1 MTLQSGLCRTWSENN
16 VSFLTR
22 RLINFLLQE
31 TEDDEDLS
39 EDFDSPLTPIHSP
52 LIFKF
57 SIIFMITQSMS
68 RLFYFSSGRS
78 MFPQSWSKLI
88 EPVWPQEVLFGRIL
102 QFIVVNVF
110 YIWRLYRADDWQC
123 SMWFSS

>member
-1 MTLQSGLCRTWSENN
+1 MTVQTGLCRIWSGNN
-16 VSFLTR
+16 VSFLMR

-31 TEDDEDLS
+31 TEEDEDLT

-88 EPVWPQEVLFGRIL
+88 EPIWPQEVLFGRIL

-110 YIWRLYRADDWQC
+110 YIWRLYRADDWQW
-123 SMWFSS
+123 SSWFSS